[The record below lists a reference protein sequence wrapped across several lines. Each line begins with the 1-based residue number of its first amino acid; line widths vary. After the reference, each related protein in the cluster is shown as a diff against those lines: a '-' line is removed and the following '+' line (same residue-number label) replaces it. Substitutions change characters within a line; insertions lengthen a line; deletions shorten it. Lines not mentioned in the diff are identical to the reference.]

1 MAPAIEPLAVSTSLV
16 MRGLEGT
23 ARFSGSGVASD
34 GLGKVRASE
43 GETGPTITAV
53 LEGGPLGGRRIEV
66 DVVEGRPPK
75 TIDVHA
81 DDGST
86 CRYGLADWIQSGPSA
101 VYAFLYRA

>member
-1 MAPAIEPLAVSTSLV
+1 MAPAIESLAVSTPLV

>member
-1 MAPAIEPLAVSTSLV
+1 MAPAIEPLALSTPLV

-23 ARFSGSGVASD
+23 ARFSGSGAASD
-34 GLGKVRASE
+34 ALGKVRASE
-43 GETGPTITAV
+43 RETGPTITAV

-81 DDGST
+81 DDAST
-86 CRYGLADWIQSGPSA
+86 CRYGLADWVQSGPSA